1 MPFPSLRRAALV
13 AVPFILTFPAS
24 ALAAPGSTATT
35 GEKTPLDLP
44 SQSSSNLGATGSS
57 SGGSLVRTFVGLAIV
72 IAVIYGVAWVL
83 RQMKKSRDERSSG
96 RGLSSAAVL
105 PLASGRSLHLVRAGS
120 EFVLVGV
127 AENAVTALRT
137 YSEEEAEDLGLVPLD
152 PDEPG
157 PSAADAVR
165 ARTVQLSSFASAL
178 RDKTNDLREK
188 TVRK

>member
-1 MPFPSLRRAALV
+1 M

-24 ALAAPGSTATT
+24 ALAAPGSTGTE
-35 GEKTPLDLP
+35 GEKTPLSLP
-44 SQSSSNLGATGSS
+44 SQSTKLDVGGSS

-72 IAVIYGVAWVL
+72 IAVIYGIAWVL

-137 YSEEEAEDLGLVPLD
+137 YSELEAEELGLL
-152 PDEPG
+152 PDDD
-157 PSAADAVR
+157 ADDTESSGLAAVR
-165 ARTVQLSSFASAL
+165 ARTVQLGSFAAAL
-178 RDKTNDLREK
+178 REKTNDLREK